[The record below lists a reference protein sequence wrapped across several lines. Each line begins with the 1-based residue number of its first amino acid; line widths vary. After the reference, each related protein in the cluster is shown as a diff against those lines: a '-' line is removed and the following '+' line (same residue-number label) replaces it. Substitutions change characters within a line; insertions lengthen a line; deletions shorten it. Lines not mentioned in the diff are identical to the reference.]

1 MAGMDHDEAGSHS
14 LPQDPVAEHEHSS
27 SRIPTLLLEVVRSVG
42 IGRGTEVALDVLF
55 LRWVSLTSSAGNAM
69 WEQLRM
75 SLGTSDGGVATFADL
90 LGRVIP
96 GDHQPP
102 EYGSGVLPEFM
113 GDVVSIVSEIGQ
125 HHVDAVGLLRE
136 SFETVLAG
144 THRLGKEAGTRETP
158 AAIANLLSK
167 LVVRDGDAVVDPACG
182 VGNALLHAAATAGSL
197 TGIDVDSVS
206 ARQVWMR
213 LQIAGHP
220 ASVHN
225 NDALY
230 ELESLAGRFGAVLL
244 HPPWGPVV
252 HKRDLQ
258 SIWKLLPQSDALPV
272 STKGADDFIWAL
284 LSIALLDDHGRSAVI
299 LPADTMF
306 PRHSAWHD
314 YLLEQGCVEAII
326 SLPSGGL
333 FADTSIATAVW
344 LLRRRRSTLAR
355 LRDVLLIDAAS
366 LVPTSRNLGRSL
378 ASNALNEISD
388 IVTRWRTGD
397 GLSAPSH
404 VARTIGRHEFDLSMG
419 MLPRQYLAPVPEEEV
434 VHPRPPRRM
443 IESLRLENL
452 KSFGTTVEVE
462 LAPLTLIY
470 GANSAGK
477 SSLIQSLL
485 LLKQSVDHAT
495 MITQGDS
502 VDLGSFQGIVHKH
515 QNTAVRLGLNYGTLG
530 SWIPKDG
537 TPDPSYMRS
546 IDFEFERSA
555 SGLGELTHESI
566 SFGSYF
572 VGLSPLS
579 AGETQA
585 FKAEV
590 DAVEA
595 VFQGLAIGTLL
606 YPFDSRK
613 DLDGDEADAERRLKS
628 RQNNA
633 RRGIKRLR
641 TAGANGLIVSRNG
654 LLPSDEV
661 ELPQVAIS
669 SIDDREASV
678 IRSYANR
685 FGKLLAGVANE
696 LRCLLDSV
704 VYLGPLRSAPQ
715 RFYDRTAVSSRGG
728 DGRQTAMFLFDNSA
742 VVADVNEWF
751 ATLELPYTLD
761 VVPIGA
767 AGTTNLVGDLV
778 ALQLTDLRTN
788 VNVTPADV
796 GFGVSQV
803 LPVVVEL
810 LSRRESVVCV
820 EQPET
825 HLHPRLQSRLAD
837 LFIHSANEAGRS
849 NQLIIETHSEH
860 VMLRIQRRIREGAI
874 SPDAVSVLYVDQSAT
889 GRTELKRLR
898 LDEDGD
904 FLDEWPQG
912 FFDER
917 LEEIFGVD

>member
-1 MAGMDHDEAGSHS
+1 MDHDEAGSRS
-14 LPQDPVAEHEHSS
+14 LPQDPVAEREHSS
-27 SRIPTLLLEVVRSVG
+27 SRIPTLLLEVVKSVG

-55 LRWVSLTSSAGNAM
+55 LRWVSLTSSEGNAM
-69 WEQLRM
+69 WEQLRL
-75 SLGTSDGGVATFADL
+75 SLGSPDGGVATLADM

-113 GDVVSIVSEIGQ
+113 GDVVTIVSELGQ
-125 HHVDAVGLLRE
+125 QHVDAVGLLRE
-136 SFETVLAG
+136 SFEAVLAG

-167 LVVRDGDAVVDPACG
+167 LVVRDGDAVIDPACG

-220 ASVHN
+220 ATIHN

-252 HKRDLQ
+252 HKRDLR

-272 STKGADDFIWAL
+272 GAKGSDDFIWAL
-284 LSIALLDDHGRSAVI
+284 LSVALLDDHGRSAVI
-299 LPADTMF
+299 LPAGTMF

-326 SLPSGGL
+326 SLPYGGL
-333 FADTSIATAVW
+333 FADTSIATVIW
-344 LLRRRRSTLAR
+344 VLRRRSALAR

-366 LVPTSRNLGRSL
+366 LVPTSRARGRSL
-378 ASNALNEISD
+378 ASNALDKVSD
-388 IVTRWRTGD
+388 IVTRWRGGD
-397 GLSAPSH
+397 GLNAPSH
-404 VARTIGRHEFDLSMG
+404 VARTIGRYEFDLSMG

-434 VHPRPPRRM
+434 VHPRPPGRM
-443 IESLRLENL
+443 IDSLRLENL
-452 KSFGTTVEVE
+452 KSFGKPVEVE

-485 LLKQSVDHAT
+485 LLKQSVDLAT

-515 QNTAVRLGLNYGTLG
+515 QNTALRLGIDYGTLG
-530 SWIPKDG
+530 SWLPKDG

-566 SFGSYF
+566 SFGPYF
-572 VGLSPLS
+572 VGLTPLS
-579 AGETQA
+579 AGETPA
-585 FKAEV
+585 FTAKLE
-590 DAVEA
+590 AVEA
-595 VFQGLAIGTLL
+595 VFEGLALGTLL

-613 DLDGDEADAERRLKS
+613 DLDGDEADAERRLKG

-633 RRGIKRLR
+633 RRGIRRLR
-641 TAGANGLIVSRNG
+641 SAGANGLIVSRSG
-654 LLPSDEV
+654 LLPSNEV

-669 SIDDREASV
+669 SIDEREASI
-678 IRSYANR
+678 IRSYADR

-696 LRCLLDSV
+696 LRCLLEGV

-715 RFYDRTAVSSRGG
+715 RFYDRTAVSTRGG

-751 ATLELPYTLD
+751 AAMEVPYTLD

-767 AGTTNLVGDLV
+767 TGSTNLVGDLV
-778 ALQLTDLRTN
+778 ALQLTDSRTN
-788 VNVTPADV
+788 VNVTPSDV

-889 GRTELKRLR
+889 GRTEVKRLR